1 MKTFRHGLAFAAVLI
16 LSSFLNAA
24 DIPSSDTNR
33 FHSPTA
39 GFTIVKPKDWH
50 FASAEETAK
59 NRAIARLKDKEIEE
73 QMRQRASA
81 PLIVITKHKEPI
93 EDLNPSVQVI
103 MRPLG
108 QLQGRSALELMT
120 NFVAPSLQNAM
131 ANFMFVEKVK
141 ETKIAGHSSAYLKAK
156 YTVGN
161 ADGVEFGTLTRMW
174 IIPRG
179 AFLFMLSMSGPQE
192 GPDVSEK
199 EFAAILDSI
208 KINE

>member
-1 MKTFRHGLAFAAVLI
+1 MKTFRHGLAFAAVLS
-16 LSSFLNAA
+16 LSSFVNAA

-73 QMRQRASA
+73 QMRHRASA

-120 NFVAPSLQNAM
+120 NFVAPS
-131 ANFMFVEKVK
+131 VEKVK